1 MNKTKLLLLLISL
14 ILISSCAVKMV
25 ADYDQNTINQVIEIS
40 KMIDLFYIRLYEA
53 DSSGSDYENFHENY
67 IYIEAEINSLIFLQK
82 VRSYNDYSLKNAE
95 NLLTN
100 WLEIKEYHKKNGS
113 YNITVAEED
122 KEILQSQLLELVKKE
137 QIKK

>member
-1 MNKTKLLLLLISL
+1 
-14 ILISSCAVKMV
+14 MV

-53 DSSGSDYENFHENY
+53 DSSGSDYENFQENY

-100 WLEIKEYHKKNGS
+100 WL
-113 YNITVAEED
+113 
-122 KEILQSQLLELVKKE
+122 
-137 QIKK
+137 